1 MSALEPQTQAEWMA
15 LLRKRIEESGL
26 SSTQFAR
33 RVLLREALTVRRWL
47 SGERPIPKLV
57 QEWLVQPEAAPWP

>member
-1 MSALEPQTQAEWMA
+1 MNEPQTQSEWIA
-15 LLRKRIEESGL
+15 LLRKRIMESEL
-26 SSTQFAR
+26 SPRQFAR

-57 QEWLVQPEAAPWP
+57 QEWLVNPEPAPWP

>member
-1 MSALEPQTQAEWMA
+1 MTTEPKTQAESID
-15 LLRKRIEESGL
+15 LLSERIDESGL
-26 SSTQFAR
+26 SSRQFAR

-57 QEWLVQPEAAPWP
+57 QEWLVQPEKAPWP